1 MSEIFNKFIEKRQE
15 QIKSRERT
23 QRLLFIGVIV
33 LCLLVV
39 GFILL
44 RGDPSTRP
52 VNPNTAT
59 IEQLTT
65 LPEVGP
71 DIAAR
76 IKAGRPYTKAED
88 LINVKGIGPKTLE
101 KIKPRLVFDQ

>member
-1 MSEIFNKFIEKRQE
+1 MSEIFNKLIEKRQE
-15 QIKSRERT
+15 QMKARERT
-23 QRLLFIGVIV
+23 QRLLFLGLIVVGV
-33 LCLLVV
+33 LVV

-52 VNPNTAT
+52 VNPNTAS
-59 IEQLTT
+59 IDQLAT

-76 IKAGRPYTKAED
+76 IKAGRPYAKADD
-88 LINVKGIGPKTLE
+88 LLNVKGIGPKTLE
-101 KIKPRLVFDQ
+101 KIKPRLTFDK

>member
-23 QRLLFIGVIV
+23 QRLLFIGIIV
-33 LCLLVV
+33 LGLLVV

-59 IEQLTT
+59 VEQLAT

-76 IKAGRPYTKAED
+76 IKAGRPYAKAED
-88 LINVKGIGPKTLE
+88 LLNVKGIGAKTLE
-101 KIKPRLVFDQ
+101 KMKPRLVFDQ